1 MRERHFPRVC
11 RSCRAPMARQED
23 TCWRCGTPWSTED
36 GPRTTL
42 KVIAGGAPASDRSE
56 PPSAVPA
63 RAASDARLDADR
75 WANEGGSVAAEAAA
89 RVR

>member
-11 RSCRAPMARQED
+11 RSCSAPMARQED
-23 TCWRCGTPWSTED
+23 TCWRCGTQWASED

-42 KVIAGGAPASDRSE
+42 KVITGGARAEDRSE
-56 PPSAVPA
+56 PAIPVAA

-75 WANEGGSVAAEAAA
+75 WANEGGSLASQAAA
-89 RVR
+89 RLR